1 MGQYLI
7 SMTGKLQK
15 ALDIGDHAGAL
26 LANPSMLDCIA
37 LGLITARRNANGL
50 NSWSLYFL
58 SSSLDNKKERINVNS
73 SKRNFW

>member
-1 MGQYLI
+1 
-7 SMTGKLQK
+7 MTGKLQK

-26 LANPSMLDCIA
+26 LANPSKLLDCIA
-37 LGLITARRNANGL
+37 LGLITASRNANGL

-73 SKRNFW
+73 VKRNFW